1 MTERKPYLIAGGGI
15 GGLTAALA
23 LAQVGVPSFVIERS
37 LAFHEVGAGL
47 QLSPNATRILRR
59 LGVLDALMELAIQPQ
74 YVRVRRGPDGAE
86 LARLPLDDAE
96 KRWGAPY
103 IAVHRADLLAALI
116 ERARGEDLIRI
127 SNESLLTGFIQDE
140 KGVAITYLADGE
152 FRRADGA
159 ALIGADG
166 VRSTTRARAIQDR
179 WDKPAYTGHTAWR
192 TTLPAAG
199 LPEAYR
205 RHVGNLWFGERAH
218 LVHYPLRG
226 GSIVNV
232 VALVEDPWRGEDDP
246 DFWDNAG
253 DRRFLHDRF
262 KSWCGEARELI
273 GAGETWLR
281 WPLFDRPPLES
292 FAHGSDGPA
301 RRRRPSHAALSRS
314 GRGAGDRGR
323 RRARRRRRGEPEPY
337 LRRTCAIFRRPRG
350 AHPQDPGR
358 RAHPGPD
365 LSYERRQGLRPRS
378 GLEAFDPR
386 DPAVAPGLDLR
397 ALKNGARRNGAR
409 APLAPCVRKPNRSK
423 QPRATL
429 WERLP
434 DEF

>member
-1 MTERKPYLIAGGGI
+1 LTERKPYLIAGGGI

-23 LAQVGVPSFVIERS
+23 LAQVGVPSFAIERS

-74 YVRVRRGPDGAE
+74 YVRVRRGSDGAD

-116 ERARGEDLIRI
+116 ERARGEELIRV

-226 GSIVNV
+226 GSLVNV

-246 DFWDNAG
+246 EFWDNEG

-262 KSWCGEARELI
+262 KSWCGEARELLDASEI
-273 GAGETWLR
+273 WLR

-292 FAHGSDGPA
+292 LARGRVALFGDAAHPMLPYLAQGAAQAIEDA
-301 RRRRPSHAALSRS
+301 AALAAAAAANPNHTS
-314 GRGAGDRGR
+314 AAL
-323 RRARRRRRGEPEPY
+323 ARYSAARVA
-337 LRRTCAIFRRPRG
+337 RTRKI
-350 AHPQDPGR
+350 Q
-358 RAHPGPD
+358 
-365 LSYERRQGLRPRS
+365 E
-378 GLEAFDPR
+378 
-386 DPAVAPGLDLR
+386 
-397 ALKNGARRNGAR
+397 GARTQGQIYHMSGAKAFAR
-409 APLAPCVRKPNRSK
+409 DLVLKLSTPAIL
-423 QPRATL
+423 
-429 WERLP
+429 RLRQ
-434 DEF
+434 DWIYAH